1 MPIQEEPQY
10 IYQILLS
17 ITEAEGFRAV
27 FVERHESGFPYLSE
41 EPLIGWGR
49 VQMVGAFEGGDRP
62 LEIDI
67 IGLVATEEVEAA
79 DMMYN
84 FMGYVGP
91 TQDRNI
97 YLDGAVEKL
106 NEAEKAANEPDEDDE
121 DESPHT
127 DVL

>member
-1 MPIQEEPQY
+1 
-10 IYQILLS
+10 
-17 ITEAEGFRAV
+17 
-27 FVERHESGFPYLSE
+27 
-41 EPLIGWGR
+41 
-49 VQMVGAFEGGDRP
+49 MVGAFEGGDRP

-97 YLDGAVEKL
+97 YLDDAVEKL
-106 NEAEKAANEPDEDDE
+106 NEAEKAANEPEEDDE
-121 DESPHT
+121 DVPPHT